1 LLFNIEICAIRKV
14 DSLLDINFCFIIIIF
29 SDQNTWEPVENMA
42 ACEKLVETFERNLAR
57 QKAMQLKASNQL
69 SQQQKL
75 NQVIAEK
82 PVLKVKSTA
91 KAEDLNQPGPS
102 GVTNFER

>member
-1 LLFNIEICAIRKV
+1 
-14 DSLLDINFCFIIIIF
+14 
-29 SDQNTWEPVENMA
+29 MA

-75 NQVIAEK
+75 SQVIAEK
-82 PVLKVKSTA
+82 PVLKVKSAA
-91 KAEDLNQPGPS
+91 KAEELNQPGPS

>member
-1 LLFNIEICAIRKV
+1 
-14 DSLLDINFCFIIIIF
+14 
-29 SDQNTWEPVENMA
+29 MA

-57 QKAMQLKASNQL
+57 QKALQLKASNQL
-69 SQQQKL
+69 PQQQKL
-75 NQVIAEK
+75 NQITAEK

-91 KAEDLNQPGPS
+91 KAEELNQPGPS

>member
-1 LLFNIEICAIRKV
+1 M
-14 DSLLDINFCFIIIIF
+14 
-29 SDQNTWEPVENMA
+29 ENLA

-75 NQVIAEK
+75 NQVIADK
-82 PVLKVKSTA
+82 PILKVKSTA
-91 KAEDLNQPGPS
+91 KAEELNQPGPS